1 MHSLVATSY
10 LNSIEPGSFARLLSF
25 PLDSTIPFFVGY
37 VHSRARWARIVPHR
51 ASLIRYYLV
60 VPYRLQFAMR
70 VARDNDILQGVRETN
85 ILSCAIISIVQGG
98 KRNQTEFLR
107 INGTLVR
114 KVEGNFLAPL
124 LERKVATRELNVE
137 RTMSLKNHDACHWN

>member
-1 MHSLVATSY
+1 M
-10 LNSIEPGSFARLLSF
+10 
-25 PLDSTIPFFVGY
+25 
-37 VHSRARWARIVPHR
+37 PHR

-107 INGTLVR
+107 INETLVR
-114 KVEGNFLAPL
+114 KVEGNLLAPL